1 MQGMQKPVAENENTN
16 EQSAEVEEFQGDVD
30 EHDFLEEL
38 ESILHDYPLSRNH
51 RKLWENIK
59 SSYKKLNHDEKN
71 QFLVL
76 MTNLSVAAVDIASV
90 GTQFIKEM
98 GPDIFYSDEEFRSKM
113 VAAINTGI
121 DKRREEVEPIWNN
134 VVDNIDAQTP
144 NADKIK
150 DAYPVSLKG
159 VDPKA
164 GIKMLHVNNMVMV
177 INKDA
182 TAFSPQFMNHMQNL
196 LEFQRDAATEYYKEH
211 RRVPYDDFDEDNTNP
226 SQMPPEDLYIS
237 IGAQQDQL
245 ILSVDIGSISACEKF
260 QVHESGQGGIGVLSI
275 NDHKLITSSF
285 YENIYGTYVF
295 KYIETTNMYVGRRT
309 SDPRQ
314 LLHLRKGNGANMK
327 YERSKGND

>member
-1 MQGMQKPVAENENTN
+1 MTGMQEPKN
-16 EQSAEVEEFQGDVD
+16 EVEQVTSENEFQGDVD

-59 SSYKKLNHDEKN
+59 SSYKKLNHEERN

-76 MTNLSVAAVDIASV
+76 VTNLSVATVNIASV

-98 GPDIFYSDEEFRSKM
+98 GPDIFYSDEEFRNKM

-121 DKRREEVEPIWNN
+121 NKRREEVEPIWNN

-144 NADKIK
+144 NSDKIK

-177 INKDA
+177 INKDT
-182 TAFSPQFMNHMQNL
+182 TAFSAQFVNHMKNL
-196 LEFQRDAATEYYKEH
+196 LEFQRDAATEYYKE
-211 RRVPYDDFDEDNTNP
+211 RKRVPYDEFGEDDTNP

-237 IGAQQDQL
+237 IGSQQDSL

-260 QVHESGQGGIGVLSI
+260 QVHDSGQGGIGVLAI
-275 NDHKLITSSF
+275 NDHKLITNSF

-295 KYIETTNMYVGRRT
+295 KYVETTNMYVGRRT

-314 LLHLRKGNGANMK
+314 LLHLRKGNGANTK
-327 YERSKGND
+327 YERKQGND